1 MMVYSNVNNSVCE
14 TERGSHES
22 VSNGL
27 GKARRKAVGAVSEK
41 ARETGAWSA
50 APSEPPRVASRA
62 SGAGARRRAVAIDL
76 RRKETR
82 ELGEVIVARAEFL
95 LPDDRALVC
104 AVFGEGMDS
113 ERVARLRGETARGV
127 RRRVRKLAERVMSRE
142 FEVVA
147 GHRDAWPRARRL
159 VATACVLQG
168 RTMREAARHLRM
180 TLHEVRRQM
189 DLVRALVDAE
199 GAR

>member
-1 MMVYSNVNNSVCE
+1 MLVYSNVNNSMCA
-14 TERGSHES
+14 TACDPHGN
-22 VSNGL
+22 VSKEL
-27 GKARRKAVGAVSEK
+27 GKARRKVVEAVP
-41 ARETGAWSA
+41 
-50 APSEPPRVASRA
+50 APSERAGAVVPEPAGSPRITGDS
-62 SGAGARRRAVAIDL
+62 ARRRAAAIDL

-82 ELGEVIVARAEFL
+82 ELGEIIVARSEFL

-168 RTMREAARHLRM
+168 RTMREAAAHLRM